1 MPSKP
6 SKLTPSFVVPYQ
18 DHLFDLR
25 KKNCWWRIWIDPYRL
40 HQTSSY
46 IITDHRTANM
56 DRIEQIEP
64 QDHQAADMP
73 LSLFQLDSM
82 GIRVTRQQAARNLQN
97 MLLKAF
103 LSNFGHS
110 PKASA
115 SMTQD
120 DTRWYFYEHRP
131 SSLRKT
137 WKNTFKRL
145 RTVLRSGCF
154 VATLLAQA
162 TPRVKVVDLTQIDTR
177 LPMVAM
183 CNDNIRQCYMFCWFH
198 MFYQHMFWHCHT
210 LSAFEL
216 DRKLYIILSPI
227 HTLSH
232 PCPSHRLNI
241 PATSNMTY
249 T

>member
-137 WKNTFKRL
+137 WKNTFKFANRSPKRML
-145 RTVLRSGCF
+145 CGHTVGSGNSQGEGRRPHTNRHA
-154 VATLLAQA
+154 VA
-162 TPRVKVVDLTQIDTR
+162 
-177 LPMVAM
+177 
-183 CNDNIRQCYMFCWFH
+183 NG
-198 MFYQHMFWHCHT
+198 CHV
-210 LSAFEL
+210 
-216 DRKLYIILSPI
+216 
-227 HTLSH
+227 
-232 PCPSHRLNI
+232 
-241 PATSNMTY
+241 
-249 T
+249 